1 MDPEVEGEVLV
12 LGTLSCCCWCWAGA
26 ATVGDALGLV
36 VKRLAEIPREILLCL
51 TAKKLSLLFN
61 PPPVELLAMD
71 WLMVL
76 LRMLLLTMLVPSRM
90 ILLLY
95 P

>member
-1 MDPEVEGEVLV
+1 MDPEVEGEELV
-12 LGTLSCCCWCWAGA
+12 LGSLSCCCCCWAV

-36 VKRLAEIPREILLCL
+36 VKRLVEIPREMLLCL

-90 ILLLY
+90 MLLLY